1 MADED
6 VEYFKPTGGRFIGG
20 AGLVAVVVI
29 VALYLLNG
37 LQSSELKFLAGLG
50 CLALLIWVAVLR
62 PRIGVSTD
70 RLVLR
75 GMFST
80 LTIRLASVE
89 QLVLRQ
95 FLAVLVED
103 QRYTSPAAG
112 RSLRQMRR
120 TAGDERDPLN
130 VYSDF
135 IEDRIRSRVSEAKSL
150 SRGEDALPPVRRAWA
165 WPEITVLAVLALAL
179 VVTVVL

>member
-1 MADED
+1 MADDE
-6 VEYFKPTGGRFIGG
+6 VEYFKPTGGRFVGG
-20 AGLVAVVVI
+20 TGLVAVVAI
-29 VALYLLNG
+29 VVLYLLNG
-37 LQSSELKFLAGLG
+37 LQTSELKVLAGLA

-80 LTIRLASVE
+80 VTLRLAGVE

-95 FLAVLVED
+95 FLTVRVGD
-103 QRYTSPAAG
+103 QQFTSPAAG

-120 TAGDERDPLN
+120 TRGDDRDPLN

-135 IEDRIRSRVSEAKSL
+135 IEERIRSRVADAKLRSA
-150 SRGEDALPPVRRAWA
+150 STQELPEVHREWA
-165 WPEITVLAVLALAL
+165 WPELTALAVLGVALSITL
-179 VVTVVL
+179 LL